1 MGVLDSTITGD
12 PFVAYRPIVVL
23 VLTTGSPVRII
34 TDVKKNGTSVAVLD
48 NTVYT
53 NWLLEIS
60 SVCQQ
65 NLSFTHK
72 TLDSSGW
79 IADTDGK
86 ADFSLDYYEVT
97 LDSSG
102 LPVTAYDPDATSLTP
117 DATSNAFEVLNWSLP
132 VEDYPSGTTSSING
146 SYSLS
151 NWQMSSGAE
160 KYLTDAP
167 LIKNIELG
175 QNEFLGVLSNTSPAY
190 FRVIVY
196 DANDVA
202 LSDDTISL
210 GAGTVDYHDIAIG
223 TANLV
228 AAGISLTGAAYY
240 TIRNYHTN
248 NFNAV
253 SEQRRFNIVPSCAT
267 DVRVHWCNEYGKQ
280 DSYTFKGNKTKTVN
294 TEQRLYRRAS
304 YNLDELGDQVYGN
317 EKTDILRAYSK
328 TESPDTIEW
337 LSGML
342 LNKKV
347 CIEQNGIYLPI
358 IITDSEVIVS
368 DDDNPTVQFSIEYVV
383 SSKQPSFLF

>member
-1 MGVLDSTITGD
+1 MAVLDLTITGY
-12 PFVAYRPIVVL
+12 PFVAYRPIALL
-23 VLTTGSPVRII
+23 VFTSGNPVRVI

-48 NTVYT
+48 NTIYN

-65 NLSFTHK
+65 NLSFEHK

-79 IADTDGK
+79 VADSNGK
-86 ADFSLDYYEVT
+86 AEFSLDFYEVT
-97 LDSSG
+97 IDSSG

-117 DATSNAFEVLNWSLP
+117 DATSNAFDVLNWSLP
-132 VEDYPSGTTSSING
+132 VENYPNGTTASSAGN
-146 SYSLS
+146 YSLS
-151 NWQMSSGAE
+151 NWQMTTGAE
-160 KYLTDAP
+160 QYLTDAP
-167 LIKNIELG
+167 LIKSIELG

-202 LSDDTISL
+202 LSDNTL
-210 GAGTVDYHDIAIG
+210 NFGAGTVDYHDIAIG

-240 TIRNYHTN
+240 TVRNYHTN
-248 NFNAV
+248 NFNAT
-253 SEQRRFNIVPSCAT
+253 SEERRFNIVASCAT
-267 DVRVHWCNEYGKQ
+267 DTRIHWCNEYGKQ
-280 DSYTFKGNKTKTVN
+280 DSYTFKGNKTKSVN
-294 TEQRLYRRAS
+294 TEQRLYRKAS
-304 YNLDELGDQVYGN
+304 YNLDEIGDQVYGN
-317 EKTDILRAYSK
+317 EKTDVLTAYSK
-328 TESPDTIEW
+328 TESPETIEW

-358 IITDSEVIVS
+358 IITDSDVIVS
-368 DDDNPTVQFSIEYVV
+368 NDDNPTVQFAIEYVI